1 MIEELEEW
9 RDVPSQPRILASN
22 LGRVK
27 LKPWVKAMPKG
38 EILSREGKP
47 TFGIKF
53 KANKQAKHVYYGWR
67 IREIGNLKI
76 HRLICEAFHG
86 PAPFPKAVVI
96 HLDENALNNRPENL
110 KWGTQ
115 KENLNMP
122 KFKEYCRNRT
132 GENSSWTKGQKRK
145 AAE

>member
-1 MIEELEEW
+1 MKSDELPIHEYPKFYNAYIEVLENVEMIEELEEW

-67 IREIGNLKI
+67 IRE
-76 HRLICEAFHG
+76 
-86 PAPFPKAVVI
+86 KA
-96 HLDENALNNRPENL
+96 
-110 KWGTQ
+110 
-115 KENLNMP
+115 
-122 KFKEYCRNRT
+122 
-132 GENSSWTKGQKRK
+132 GQGL
-145 AAE
+145 